1 MADLKVEIV
10 SPERLLVS
18 ETAQS
23 VTIPGTEGYFTVL
36 GEHAPLMTTLRPGFI
51 TAVTATGQ
59 HVYFVRGG
67 FADVAP
73 EGLTILAEQ
82 ALPIAEFDPSS
93 IDADVASAE
102 AAVAAASTIEEKSA
116 ATEKLDA
123 WRNLRLEAGQVGDAT
138 RH

>member
-1 MADLKVEIV
+1 MADLKIEIV

-23 VTIPGTEGYFTVL
+23 VTVPGTDGYFTVL

-51 TAVTATGQ
+51 TAVVGGGSQ
-59 HVYFVRGG
+59 IFFVRGG

-73 EGLTILAEQ
+73 EGLTILAEL
-82 ALPIAEFDPSS
+82 ALPLSEFDPAS
-93 IDADVASAE
+93 IEADIAAAE
-102 AAVAAASTIEEKSA
+102 AQLAAASSIEDKSA

-123 WRNLRLEAGQVGDAT
+123 WRNLKAEAAQITGAA
-138 RH
+138 H